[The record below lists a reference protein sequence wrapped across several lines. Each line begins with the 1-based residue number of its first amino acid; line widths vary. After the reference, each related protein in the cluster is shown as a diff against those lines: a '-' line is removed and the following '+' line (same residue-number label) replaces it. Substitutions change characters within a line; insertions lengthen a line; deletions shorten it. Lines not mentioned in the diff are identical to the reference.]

1 MVKEMPNILAV
12 PKKSLSEEDLETFF
26 DMQKFHQIVL
36 DNIKHTL
43 DGRLS
48 DDCTESILSFPD
60 FEKRFDFDGSIKVN
74 DDPTKTED
82 TSVADF
88 FSVYGRFENRNGGY
102 DLRGARYVVSL
113 DPNLEVRQ
121 KLAIL
126 RDDFM
131 DGLLA
136 ISNNEETKNVSN
148 DEFLERCAV
157 LDYIKNS
164 TTTLLNALI
173 YREKVGDFKMV
184 DTEYQ
189 EARLKA
195 IKVAQYATKLFYS
208 YLIGRRND
216 YRETLKMLAEIRN
229 DIDFLVSH
237 LENQYIFGAFSSRSF
252 VRPEASHPLV
262 VASAS
267 YNIAS
272 KIQDADTI
280 IGMPSGGT
288 ELAFAV
294 QCAYEFLSGKKPNVV
309 LLPLSIHSI
318 KNFTELDGASP
329 ENAEDVSDYLTANTS
344 VINGKCIVIVDDNS
358 STGQTMQKAVDLI
371 INKTE
376 P

>member
-1 MVKEMPNILAV
+1 MPNILAV

-195 IKVAQYATKLFYS
+195 IKLAQYAT
-208 YLIGRRND
+208 
-216 YRETLKMLAEIRN
+216 
-229 DIDFLVSH
+229 
-237 LENQYIFGAFSSRSF
+237 
-252 VRPEASHPLV
+252 
-262 VASAS
+262 
-267 YNIAS
+267 
-272 KIQDADTI
+272 
-280 IGMPSGGT
+280 
-288 ELAFAV
+288 
-294 QCAYEFLSGKKPNVV
+294 
-309 LLPLSIHSI
+309 
-318 KNFTELDGASP
+318 
-329 ENAEDVSDYLTANTS
+329 
-344 VINGKCIVIVDDNS
+344 
-358 STGQTMQKAVDLI
+358 
-371 INKTE
+371 
-376 P
+376 